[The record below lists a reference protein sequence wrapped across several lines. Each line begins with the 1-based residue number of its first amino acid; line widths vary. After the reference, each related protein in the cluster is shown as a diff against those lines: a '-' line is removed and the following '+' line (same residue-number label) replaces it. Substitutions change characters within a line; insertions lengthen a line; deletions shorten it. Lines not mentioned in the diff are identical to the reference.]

1 MIPNPAENKYRLHAF
16 LAITVRILIGI
27 VAYFT
32 MIKSLVK
39 F

>member
-1 MIPNPAENKYRLHAF
+1 MIPNAAENQYRLYAF
-16 LAITVRILIGI
+16 LAITVRILFGI